1 MSKSVPANTDLS
13 DEILTP
19 ANYFELTNLEQSKIL
34 QFQQEILQL
43 VVMGNNYKEIC
54 EQICL
59 LMEQLLDNAVATVML
74 LDKEKQCMNVFAA
87 PSVPE
92 ECVVQLNG
100 LRPGP
105 EAGSCGN
112 AVFRQEAVYVESTL
126 EDPRWQSIRK
136 LAIDFNILSCW
147 SMPVRSKGGECI
159 GSFALSSFEHRLP
172 SAFHRK
178 LLEIGSFIIGITLE
192 QQKMREQLYLSSKVF
207 ENSTE
212 AIMIAD
218 ANKTIIS
225 INKALNKIT
234 GYTEEEVINKS
245 VSIMVSI
252 RHSSKFFQKIWLSV
266 KQYGHWQGEVWNR
279 NKLGREYPAWFSI
292 TTVHGGDGI
301 ISYYLVNFSDITDKK
316 KSDEIIWRQAN
327 FDSLTGLP
335 NRNMF
340 YDRLNHDIKNASRL
354 GTQLAVLFIDLDRF
368 KEVNDSFG
376 HSIGD
381 ALLMEAA
388 KRLSNC
394 VRETDTVARLGGDE
408 FTIILNG
415 INNQCCAEAII
426 QMILLE
432 LAKPFHL
439 NTKSAY
445 VSASIGVTFFPEDA
459 SSTDILM
466 KNADQAMYSAKN
478 NGRNC
483 WSCFTSS
490 MRAASE
496 IRSRTAYELRDA
508 LRNHQFYLM
517 YQPILELATGNIHK
531 AEALIRWQH
540 PEQGTIY
547 PAEFIAIA
555 EETNL
560 ITDIGDWVF
569 KQAANQ
575 VALWQENFNIEF
587 QISVNKS
594 PKQFINKMSDW
605 VNHLREL
612 ELNGRSIIVEIT
624 ENLLLDIHEL
634 VVEKLLNFRDA
645 GVQVAIDDF
654 GTGYSSLSYLKKFD
668 IDYLKIDRSFIS
680 NLDSESND
688 RILCEAII
696 TMAHRLGM
704 KVIAEG
710 VETDSQKQLLIAMG
724 CDYAQGYFFSKPLT
738 ADKFEA
744 FLLQQGQINPYIQ
757 SSTAIL

>member
-1 MSKSVPANTDLS
+1 MSKNIPAEKDLPHQ
-13 DEILTP
+13 IFALT
-19 ANYFELTNLEQSKIL
+19 NYFDLTNSEQGRIL
-34 QFQQEILQL
+34 QFQQEVLQL
-43 VVMGNNYKEIC
+43 VVLGNDYKEIC
-54 EQICL
+54 EKVCL

-92 ECVVQLNG
+92 ECIVQLNG

-105 EAGSCGN
+105 GAGSCGN
-112 AVFRQEAVYVESTL
+112 AVFRQEAVFVESTL
-126 EDPRWQSIRK
+126 DDPRWQSIRK

-172 SAFHRK
+172 STFHRK
-178 LLEIGSFIIGITLE
+178 LLEIGSFIVGIALE
-192 QQKMREQLYLSSKVF
+192 QQKVNEQLYLSSKVF

-212 AIMIAD
+212 AILIAD
-218 ANKTIIS
+218 ANKIIIA

-234 GYTEEEVINKS
+234 GYAEGEIVGQS
-245 VSIMVSI
+245 VSAVASN
-252 RHSSKFFQKIWLSV
+252 RHSTKFFQKIWSSV
-266 KQYGHWQGEVWNR
+266 EQYNHWQGEIWNR
-279 NKLGREYPAWFSI
+279 DKHGREYPTWFSI
-292 TTVHGGDGI
+292 APVHSKDGL
-301 ISYYLVNFSDITDKK
+301 ISYYLINFSDITDKK

-327 FDSLTGLP
+327 YDSLTGLP

-340 YDRLNHDIKNASRL
+340 YDRLSHDIKNTSRA
-354 GTQLAVLFIDLDRF
+354 GKRLAVLFIDLDRF
-368 KEVNDSFG
+368 KEVNDSLG
-376 HSIGD
+376 HSVGD
-381 ALLMEAA
+381 ALLVEAA
-388 KRLSNC
+388 KRLSGC

-408 FTIILNG
+408 FTIILSG
-415 INNQCCAEAII
+415 INDQRCAEMII

-439 NTKSAY
+439 NAKLAY
-445 VSASIGVTFFPEDA
+445 VSASIGVTFFPDDA
-459 SSTDILM
+459 GTADSLM
-466 KNADQAMYSAKN
+466 KNADQAMYAAKN

-483 WSCFTSS
+483 WSCFTSN
-490 MRAASE
+490 MQAATE
-496 IRSRTAYELRDA
+496 IRSKIAYELRNA
-508 LRNHQFYLM
+508 LRDRQLYLL
-517 YQPILELATGNIHK
+517 YQPIVELATGNVYK

-540 PEQGTIY
+540 PERGTIY
-547 PAEFIAIA
+547 PAEFIRIA

-569 KQAANQ
+569 KQAVSQ
-575 VALWQENFNIEF
+575 VALWRASFGTDF
-587 QISVNKS
+587 QISINKS

-605 VNHLREL
+605 VDHLSGL
-612 ELNGRSIIVEIT
+612 GLNGQSIIVEIT
-624 ENLLLDIHEL
+624 ENLLLDVHEL
-634 VVEKLLNFRDA
+634 VVKKLLNFRDA

-654 GTGYSSLSYLKKFD
+654 GTGYSSLSYLKEFD

-688 RILCEAII
+688 SILCEAII

-710 VETDSQKQLLIAMG
+710 VETDSQKQLLMAMG
-724 CDYAQGYFFSKPLT
+724 CDYGQGYFFSKPLT
-738 ADKFEA
+738 VDKFEV
-744 FLLQQGQINPYIQ
+744 FLLKKE
-757 SSTAIL
+757 

>member
-1 MSKSVPANTDLS
+1 MSKSIPVKESLSEQIFTPTDYF
-13 DEILTP
+13 DLT
-19 ANYFELTNLEQSKIL
+19 TVEQGRIL

-43 VVMGNNYKEIC
+43 VVFGNDCKKVC
-54 EQICL
+54 EKVCL

-92 ECVVQLNG
+92 TCIVQLNG

-105 EAGSCGN
+105 GAGSCGN
-112 AVFRQEAVYVESTL
+112 AVFRQEPVFIESTL
-126 EDPRWQSIRK
+126 EDPRWQNIRQ

-147 SMPVRSKGGECI
+147 SMPVRSKGGECV

-172 SAFHRK
+172 STFHRK
-178 LLEIGSFIIGITLE
+178 LLEIGSFIIGIALE
-192 QQKMREQLYLSSKVF
+192 QQKINEQLYLSSKVF

-218 ANKTIIS
+218 TSKTIIS
-225 INKALNKIT
+225 INRALNKIT
-234 GYTEEEVINKS
+234 GYTEEEVIGKS
-245 VSIMVSI
+245 ITIVTSI
-252 RHSSKFFQKIWLSV
+252 RHGSKFFEKIWLSV
-266 KQYGHWQGEVWNR
+266 RQHNHWQGEVWNR
-279 NKLGREYPAWFSI
+279 HKQGREYPAWFN
-292 TTVHGGDGI
+292 I
-301 ISYYLVNFSDITDKK
+301 IPVRSKDNQLSYYLINFSDITDKK

-327 FDSLTGLP
+327 YDSLTGLP

-340 YDRLNHDIKNASRL
+340 YDRLNHDIKNAARN
-354 GTQLAVLFIDLDRF
+354 GTGLAVLFIDLDRF
-368 KEVNDSFG
+368 KEINDSLG
-376 HSIGD
+376 HSVGD
-381 ALLMEAA
+381 ALLVEAA
-388 KRLSNC
+388 KRLSSC

-415 INNQCCAEAII
+415 ISEYQSAERII

-432 LAKPFHL
+432 LSNPFHL
-439 NTKSAY
+439 NTKLAY
-445 VSASIGVTFFPEDA
+445 VSASIGATFFPDDA
-459 SSTDILM
+459 SSVEILM
-466 KNADQAMYSAKN
+466 KNADQAMYAAKN

-483 WSCFTSS
+483 WSCFTSN

-496 IRSRTAYELRDA
+496 VRSKTAYELRNA
-508 LRNHQFYLM
+508 LKEEQLFLL
-517 YQPILELATGNIHK
+517 YQPIVELKTGNIYK

-540 PEQGTIY
+540 PERGTIY
-547 PAEFIAIA
+547 PGEFITIA

-569 KQAANQ
+569 KQAVNQ
-575 VALWQENFNIEF
+575 VALWQANFDTSF
-587 QISVNKS
+587 QISINKS
-594 PKQFINKMSDW
+594 PKQFISKMSDW
-605 VNHLREL
+605 VNHLNQRGL
-612 ELNGRSIIVEIT
+612 DGQSIIVEIT
-624 ENLLLDIHEL
+624 ENLLLDVHEL
-634 VVEKLLNFRDA
+634 VVKQLLNYRDA

-680 NLDSESND
+680 NMDSKSND
-688 RILCEAII
+688 RILCEAVI

-710 VETDSQKQLLIAMG
+710 VETDLQKQLLTTMG
-724 CDYAQGYFFSKPLT
+724 CDFGQGNFFSKPMT
-738 ADKFEA
+738 ADKFETL
-744 FLLQQGQINPYIQ
+744 LLQ
-757 SSTAIL
+757 

>member
-1 MSKSVPANTDLS
+1 MNRSIPANTDLS
-13 DEILTP
+13 NEILAP
-19 ANYFELTNLEQSKIL
+19 NNYFDLTNLEQGRIL
-34 QFQQEILQL
+34 QFQQEVLQL
-43 VVMGNNYKEIC
+43 VVLGNNYKEIC
-54 EQICL
+54 EKVCL
-59 LMEQLLDNAVATVML
+59 LIEQLLDNAVASVML

-92 ECVVQLNG
+92 ECIAQLNG

-105 EAGSCGN
+105 GAGSCGN
-112 AVFRQEAVYVESTL
+112 AVFRQEAVFVESTL

-172 SAFHRK
+172 SVFHRK
-178 LLEIGSFIIGITLE
+178 LLEIGSFIIGIALE
-192 QQKMREQLYLSSKVF
+192 QQKMNEQLYLSSKVF

-218 ANKTIIS
+218 TGKIIIS
-225 INKALNKIT
+225 SNKALHKIT
-234 GYTEEEVINKS
+234 GYTEEEVIGKS

-266 KQYGHWQGEVWNR
+266 KQYGHWQGEIWNR
-279 NKLGREYPAWFSI
+279 NKHGREYPAWFSI
-292 TTVHGGDGI
+292 TAVHSEDGI

-415 INNQCCAEAII
+415 INNQRCAETII
-426 QMILLE
+426 QMILQE

-445 VSASIGVTFFPEDA
+445 VSASIGVTFFPDDA
-459 SSTDILM
+459 SSTDLLM
-466 KNADQAMYSAKN
+466 KNADQAMYAAKN

-483 WSCFTSS
+483 WSCFTSN
-490 MRAASE
+490 MRAATE
-496 IRSRTAYELRDA
+496 IRSKIAYELRNA
-508 LRNHQFYLM
+508 LRDHQLYLM
-517 YQPILELATGNIHK
+517 YQPIIELATGNVHK

-560 ITDIGDWVF
+560 ITEIGDWVF

-575 VALWQENFNIEF
+575 VAQWQANFDTEF

-594 PKQFINKMSDW
+594 PKQFISKISDW
-605 VNHLREL
+605 VNHLNEL

-634 VVEKLLNFRDA
+634 VVQQLLNFRDA

-688 RILCEAII
+688 SILCEAII
-696 TMAHRLGM
+696 TMAHRLDM

-724 CDYAQGYFFSKPLT
+724 CDYGQGYFFSKPLT
-738 ADKFEA
+738 ADKFEV
-744 FLLQQGQINPYIQ
+744 FLQKG
-757 SSTAIL
+757 